1 MSEMSYL
8 EKLLDGIEV
17 EWVPVSEL
25 FQIKNG
31 YTPSKSKK
39 EFWENGT
46 IPWFRL
52 EDVRVNGRELND
64 SIQHINPLGVKGF
77 LFPKNSIFMSTTATI
92 GEYALVRVPYLTNQQ
107 ITNFS
112 ISEKFSE
119 AVNIKYIFYR
129 FYDFGKWCTENANK
143 SGGVSIIG
151 LKKLSQYQFP
161 IPCPDNPEK
170 SLAIQSEI
178 VRILD
183 KFTALTA
190 ELTAELNMRKKQY
203 NYYRDQLLSFDE
215 EQEKPIYLEKLLD
228 GVEVEW
234 RTLGEI
240 AVIYDGTHK
249 TPKYTASGVPFVS
262 VQNIKNLYGTNKYIS
277 PEDFKTYKNKPRKHD
292 LFMTRI
298 GDVGT
303 CAIVEDD
310 RPLAYYVTL
319 ALIRINQQIAVPGFI
334 RYLIESRF
342 GKAELYKRT
351 LIHAVP
357 MKINLGE
364 IGKVAVPIP
373 CPDNPEK
380 SLAIQSEIVRIL
392 DKFDTLTN
400 SITEGLPREIELRQK
415 QYEYYRNLLFS
426 FPKPETVSN

>member
-1 MSEMSYL
+1 MSE
-8 EKLLDGIEV
+8 
-17 EWVPVSEL
+17 
-25 FQIKNG
+25 
-31 YTPSKSKK
+31 
-39 EFWENGT
+39 
-46 IPWFRL
+46 
-52 EDVRVNGRELND
+52 
-64 SIQHINPLGVKGF
+64 
-77 LFPKNSIFMSTTATI
+77 
-92 GEYALVRVPYLTNQQ
+92 
-107 ITNFS
+107 
-112 ISEKFSE
+112 
-119 AVNIKYIFYR
+119 
-129 FYDFGKWCTENANK
+129 
-143 SGGVSIIG
+143 
-151 LKKLSQYQFP
+151 LS
-161 IPCPDNPEK
+161 
-170 SLAIQSEI
+170 
-178 VRILD
+178 
-183 KFTALTA
+183 
-190 ELTAELNMRKKQY
+190 
-203 NYYRDQLLSFDE
+203 
-215 EQEKPIYLEKLLD
+215 YLEKLLD

-392 DKFDTLTN
+392 DKFTALTA
-400 SITEGLPREIELRQK
+400 ELTAELNMRKK
-415 QYEYYRNLLFS
+415 QYNYYRDQLLSFDEEQEKPIYLEKLLDGVKVEWKTLEKVLKRTKGTKITAGQMKALHKDNAPLKIFAGGKTVAFVDFKDIPEKDINREPSIIVKSRGIIEFEYYD
-426 FPKPETVSN
+426 

>member
-1 MSEMSYL
+1 M
-8 EKLLDGIEV
+8 
-17 EWVPVSEL
+17 L
-25 FQIKNG
+25 FRS
-31 YTPSKSKK
+31 PSKSKK